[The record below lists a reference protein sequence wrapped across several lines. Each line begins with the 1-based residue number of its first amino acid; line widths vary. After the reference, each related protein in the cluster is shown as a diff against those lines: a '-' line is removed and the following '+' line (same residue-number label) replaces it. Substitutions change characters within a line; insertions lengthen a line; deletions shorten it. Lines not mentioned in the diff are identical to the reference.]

1 MSYAVGI
8 DLGTS
13 NSAVAV
19 LDGDGRPRILTT
31 PEGSTTLPSL
41 VWFSPSGPVVGEA
54 AREGLDH
61 SPDVTIF
68 GVKRL
73 MGRRFDHPDVRR
85 LARVLPYELAAAPNG
100 YTMIA
105 LGQGL
110 SVSPEE
116 VSALVLLELRRI
128 AEAFLGGPVVEA
140 VITVPAWFDTAQ
152 RQATKDAAEI
162 AGLRVRRLLSEPTAA
177 AFGHGAHR
185 GERRRFVVCDLGGG
199 TFDVA
204 VVDVD
209 AGVFEVLSTTGDSFL
224 GGDDVDRAI
233 VENLVRDVR
242 TTKGLDVSADAGAV
256 DRLRVAAQRAKHE
269 LSAEL
274 ATSLHIPEL
283 LLLPSGKAV
292 EYRRPLRRDEVEL
305 WSSPLFRRL
314 EQPCRDALLRAS
326 RASDQV
332 DEVLL
337 VGGMT
342 RMPAVR
348 RQLAHIFGK
357 EPSSVANPEE
367 VVAIGAALEVAR
379 LDGVIDGVLIIDVC
393 ARGLSIS
400 PASPFPAAGS
410 APASGPC
417 DLVIGPNS
425 VVPTREHRVLLTKQ
439 ENQQTIEF
447 DLWEGA
453 SIDPAGNTHLGRFAI
468 VELPPAPAGEVLA
481 LVELTIDVDG
491 TVRLA
496 GTELISSLSLSI
508 EQLSH
513 TGLER
518 GEIERLAGEHG
529 RKGRARTASG
539 PGGRGEPAA
548 VGSRFADP
556 RAPRPLE
563 RAQSESGR
571 IERIERSDR
580 SERIDRIERADWRDR
595 DRR

>member
-19 LDGDGRPRILTT
+19 LDADGRPRILTT

-85 LARVLPYELAAAPNG
+85 LARVLPYELMAAPNG

-105 LGQGL
+105 LGGGMT
-110 SVSPEE
+110 VSPEE
-116 VSALVLLELRRI
+116 VSALILLELRRI
-128 AEAFLGGPVVEA
+128 AEEFLGGPVVEA

-152 RQATKDAAEI
+152 RQATKDAATI

-185 GERRRFVVCDLGGG
+185 GDRRRFVVCDLGGG

-209 AGVFEVLSTTGDSFL
+209 SGVFEVLSTTGDSFL
-224 GGDDVDRAI
+224 GGDDVDRSI

-242 TTKGLDVSADAGAV
+242 VTKGLDVSADAGAV

-269 LSAEL
+269 LSSEMT
-274 ATSLHIPEL
+274 TSLHIPEL

-292 EYRRPLRRDEVEL
+292 EYSRPLRRDEIEL

-314 EQPCRDALLRAS
+314 ENPCRDALVRAS
-326 RASDQV
+326 RSSGEV

-348 RQLAHIFGK
+348 RQLARIFGK
-357 EPSSVANPEE
+357 EPSTIANPEE

-379 LDGVIDGVLIIDVC
+379 LDGLIDGVLIIDVC
-393 ARGLSIS
+393 SRGLSIS
-400 PASPFPAAGS
+400 PASPYSGS
-410 APASGPC
+410 SGGAVVPGGPC

-447 DLWEGA
+447 DLWEGSSA
-453 SIDPAGNTHLGRFAI
+453 DPAGNTHLGRFAI
-468 VELPPAPAGEVLA
+468 VDLPPAPAGEVLA
-481 LVELTIDVDG
+481 LVEITIDVDG

-496 GTELISSLSLSI
+496 GTELISSQGLSV
-508 EQLSH
+508 EQLTQ

-518 GEIERLAGEHG
+518 TEIERLALEHG
-529 RKGRARTASG
+529 RKGRPRTSSDVAR
-539 PGGRGEPAA
+539 GR
-548 VGSRFADP
+548 
-556 RAPRPLE
+556 
-563 RAQSESGR
+563 
-571 IERIERSDR
+571 
-580 SERIDRIERADWRDR
+580 
-595 DRR
+595 

>member
-19 LDGDGRPRILTT
+19 LDADGRPRILTT

-85 LARVLPYELAAAPNG
+85 LARVLPYELVAAPNG

-105 LGQGL
+105 LGGGMT
-110 SVSPEE
+110 VSPEE

-128 AEAFLGGPVVEA
+128 AEEFLGGPVVEA

-185 GERRRFVVCDLGGG
+185 GDRRRFVVCDLGGG

-209 AGVFEVLSTTGDSFL
+209 VGVFEVLSTTGDSFL

-242 TTKGLDVSADAGAV
+242 VSKGIDVSADAGAV

-269 LSAEL
+269 LSSEL
-274 ATSLHIPEL
+274 TTSLQIPEL

-292 EYRRPLRRDEVEL
+292 EYTRPLRRDEVEL

-314 EQPCRDALLRAS
+314 ENPCRDALVRAS
-326 RASDQV
+326 RASDQI

-348 RQLAHIFGK
+348 RQLARIFGR
-357 EPSSVANPEE
+357 EPSTIANPEE

-379 LDGVIDGVLIIDVC
+379 LDGLIDGVLIIDVC

-400 PASPFPAAGS
+400 PAKPFSNPGGSSGTIVAG
-410 APASGPC
+410 GPC

-447 DLWEGA
+447 DLWEGDA
-453 SIDPAGNTHLGRFAI
+453 VDPAGNTHLGRFA
-468 VELPPAPAGEVLA
+468 VMDLPPAPAGEVLA
-481 LVELTIDVDG
+481 LIEVTIDVDG

-496 GTELISSLSLSI
+496 STELISSLGLSV

-518 GEIERLAGEHG
+518 TEIERLALEHG
-529 RKGRARTASG
+529 RKGRPRTSSDVAR
-539 PGGRGEPAA
+539 GR
-548 VGSRFADP
+548 
-556 RAPRPLE
+556 
-563 RAQSESGR
+563 
-571 IERIERSDR
+571 
-580 SERIDRIERADWRDR
+580 
-595 DRR
+595 

>member
-1 MSYAVGI
+1 MTFAVGI

-19 LDGDGRPRILTT
+19 LDDDGRPRILTT

-85 LARVLPYELAAAPNG
+85 LARVLPYELVAAPNG
-100 YTMIA
+100 YTLIA
-105 LGQGL
+105 LGGGQT
-110 SVSPEE
+110 VSPEE

-128 AEAFLGGPVVEA
+128 AEEFLGGPVVEA

-162 AGLRVRRLLSEPTAA
+162 SGLRVRRLLSEPTAA

-209 AGVFEVLSTTGDSFL
+209 SGVFEVLSTTGDSFL

-242 TTKGLDVSADAGAV
+242 VTKGIDVSADAGAI

-269 LSAEL
+269 LSSEL
-274 ATSLHIPEL
+274 STSLLIPEL

-292 EYRRPLRRDEVEL
+292 EYGRPLRRDEIEL

-314 EQPCRDALLRAS
+314 EDPCRDALVRAS
-326 RASDQV
+326 RSSDQV

-348 RQLAHIFGK
+348 RQLARIFGN

-379 LDGVIDGVLIIDVC
+379 LDGLIDGVLIIDVC

-400 PASPFPAAGS
+400 PAATSFSSSGGTLGAG
-410 APASGPC
+410 AGIPC

-425 VVPTREHRVLLTKQ
+425 VVPTREHRVLLTKL

-447 DLWEGA
+447 DLWEG
-453 SIDPAGNTHLGRFAI
+453 SSTDPAGNTHLGRFAI

-481 LVELTIDVDG
+481 LIEVTIDVDG

-496 GTELISSLSLSI
+496 STELISSQGLSV

-513 TGLER
+513 TGLPR
-518 GEIERLAGEHG
+518 PEIERLALEHG
-529 RKGRARTASG
+529 RKGRPRTS
-539 PGGRGEPAA
+539 
-548 VGSRFADP
+548 SR
-556 RAPRPLE
+556 
-563 RAQSESGR
+563 
-571 IERIERSDR
+571 
-580 SERIDRIERADWRDR
+580 
-595 DRR
+595 